1 MREFDSHSVL
11 LIFDNLVEPTKGV
24 HGVVVTHLLAK
35 EELRVRFS
43 LDAFDYQGVG
53 KSGTPR
59 ASGARDRRFK
69 SDHPDCFETY
79 SGGSCVGTGRRL
91 LIAQT
96 QFDSCCRS
104 FTKCE
109 VGSSKFEA
117 FHTSSFA
124 LQTSFV
130 PLAERQRSWTSN
142 PVRSVRLRH
151 GTLFEE

>member
-1 MREFDSHSVL
+1 ML

-43 LDAFDYQGVG
+43 LDAFNIRVWE
-53 KSGTPR
+53 SLATPR

-69 SDHPDCFETY
+69 SDHPDCYETY

-96 QFDSCCRS
+96 QVRFLLPELCYVEGQADWRRHS
-104 FTKCE
+104 
-109 VGSSKFEA
+109 
-117 FHTSSFA
+117 
-124 LQTSFV
+124 
-130 PLAERQRSWTSN
+130 
-142 PVRSVRLRH
+142 VRSGASVKALRVQLSLLPPCVR
-151 GTLFEE
+151 

>member
-1 MREFDSHSVL
+1 MRRREFNSHSVL
-11 LIFDNLVEPTKGV
+11 LIFDNLVEPIKGV

-43 LDAFDYQGVG
+43 LDAFRYQGVG

-69 SDHPDCFETY
+69 SDHPDYCEKH

-96 QFDSCCRS
+96 Q
-104 FTKCE
+104 
-109 VGSSKFEA
+109 
-117 FHTSSFA
+117 
-124 LQTSFV
+124 
-130 PLAERQRSWTSN
+130 
-142 PVRSVRLRH
+142 VRFL
-151 GTLFEE
+151 LPEL